1 MAVPVISP
9 LAAKSAAPGK
19 PTNLAGND
27 QGAADF
33 AAVLAQQRPADAAST
48 AASAAA
54 PASPSATTGVQPPP
68 LGKAGANPLT
78 GELAAEAAAGSLEA
92 DLTGRSAVDH
102 QNPGQMLAASG
113 LAKGKQPEAPS
124 DRGQANA
131 LEQIARNPGLGLGLT
146 TSAAAAGQSTATIEP
161 PGQRREKDNPAS
173 LVDATLVPTAAPLAA
188 SLSSPPA
195 SRVDGETGAADPL
208 LSAGTAGKPSLSET
222 LGQTANLAA
231 ESPASG
237 PQSFSA
243 ALAAQPATAGAE
255 AARTAPPS
263 VDTPLQNPNWGRNF
277 GEGIVWM
284 AKNDQ
289 QSAQININPPQL
301 GPIQITLHLNGDQ
314 ASAVFTSPHAEV
326 RQAIQDAMPQL
337 RDQLAAS
344 GINLGQ
350 ADVGS
355 QGSTPGRE
363 FAAQQGN
370 QNRYGD
376 EDAILSPDT
385 QFADKSS
392 GQPIHRGRGLV
403 DLFA

>member
-1 MAVPVISP
+1 MAIPAIPP
-9 LAAKSAAPGK
+9 LAAKAAAPGK
-19 PTNLAGND
+19 PTNTAGND

-33 AAVLAQQRPADAAST
+33 AAVLAQQHSGASVS
-48 AASAAA
+48 ANASPTPPAA
-54 PASPSATTGVQPPP
+54 PPATTGIEAP
-68 LGKAGANPLT
+68 LPGEAEANLLT
-78 GELAAEAAAGSLEA
+78 GQLPAEATTVSLE
-92 DLTGRSAVDH
+92 TVDH
-102 QNPGQMLAASG
+102 QNPGQMLIANV
-113 LAKGKQPEAPS
+113 LAKGKQPEAPG

-131 LEQIARNPGLGLGLT
+131 LEQISRNPGLGLGLT
-146 TSAAAAGQSTATIEP
+146 TVASAP
-161 PGQRREKDNPAS
+161 PTTSLEKPGKRPDR
-173 LVDATLVPTAAPLAA
+173 DATAMLTDGALAATTSPMAAPLTF
-188 SLSSPPA
+188 PA
-195 SRVDGETGAADPL
+195 QGERLDGKLADADPL
-208 LSAGTAGKPSLSET
+208 LSGGAAIKLPPAETAN
-222 LGQTANLAA
+222 QTANLAD
-231 ESPASG
+231 ESPASSPAG

-243 ALAAQPATAGAE
+243 ALAAQHASASAE
-255 AARTAPPS
+255 APKAPPPS
-263 VDTPLQNPNWGRNF
+263 IETPLHSPNWGRNF

-301 GPIQITLHLNGDQ
+301 GPLQITLHLNGDQ
-314 ASAVFTSPHAEV
+314 ASAVFASPHAEV

-337 RDQLAAS
+337 RDMLAAS

-355 QGSTPGRE
+355 QGSAPGRE

-385 QFADKSS
+385 QFADKSPS
-392 GQPIHRGRGLV
+392 QPLHRGRGLV